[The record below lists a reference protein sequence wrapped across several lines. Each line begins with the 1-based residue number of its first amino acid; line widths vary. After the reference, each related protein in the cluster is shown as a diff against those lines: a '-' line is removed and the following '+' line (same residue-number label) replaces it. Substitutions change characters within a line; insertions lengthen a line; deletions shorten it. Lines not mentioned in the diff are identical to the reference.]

1 MSLSELAL
9 GSGFPPQNQ
18 SFRMSIKAPPTL
30 LQLAGQSLLRNE
42 ALAISALQ
50 TLPME
55 LFPPLFME
63 AFAQRRTEIM
73 KAMVQAWPFPFFPLG
88 PLMKTQDLETLQIT
102 LGGIDMLKYQ
112 MEGVLDLRTVHQNFW
127 KVWAGNMAGYC
138 TPQAKSINH
147 AVEVQPRTGVKQPLR
162 LIIDLNLD
170 LDDLHELQIHL
181 FEWVLQRKS
190 SVQLCCR
197 KMQIWGLC
205 TCGSRPWPIHR
216 VLSLLEL
223 NWIEEVVL
231 HCPWSLCILGVFAS
245 YLGQMRNLRTLCISR
260 TCVLLRMSPEQ
271 NEQLV
276 TTFSFEFGKLS
287 CLQQL
292 YMNGAY
298 FLRGHL
304 HQVLRCLKTPLESLS
319 ITQCQLEESDLDYLS
334 QCLSINQLKYLSLR
348 GVTLSYVD
356 PKPFQ
361 ILLERVSDTLKILNL
376 EDCGIRDSQLT
387 ALLPA
392 LSCCSQLTT
401 FNFFGN
407 HISMSVLKDLL
418 CHTAKLSR
426 LSQELYP
433 VPLESYD
440 GLGSVIT
447 ERLTQHCA
455 ELLDTLRT
463 IRKPKMVLFGTEEC
477 PQCGSRCFYDM
488 EHHLSYCWMYT

>member
-1 MSLSELAL
+1 
-9 GSGFPPQNQ
+9 
-18 SFRMSIKAPPTL
+18 
-30 LQLAGQSLLRNE
+30 
-42 ALAISALQ
+42 
-50 TLPME
+50 
-55 LFPPLFME
+55 
-63 AFAQRRTEIM
+63 
-73 KAMVQAWPFPFFPLG
+73 
-88 PLMKTQDLETLQIT
+88 
-102 LGGIDMLKYQ
+102 
-112 MEGVLDLRTVHQNFW
+112 
-127 KVWAGNMAGYC
+127 
-138 TPQAKSINH
+138 
-147 AVEVQPRTGVKQPLR
+147 
-162 LIIDLNLD
+162 
-170 LDDLHELQIHL
+170 
-181 FEWVLQRKS
+181 
-190 SVQLCCR
+190 
-197 KMQIWGLC
+197 
-205 TCGSRPWPIHR
+205 
-216 VLSLLEL
+216 
-223 NWIEEVVL
+223 
-231 HCPWSLCILGVFAS
+231 
-245 YLGQMRNLRTLCISR
+245 
-260 TCVLLRMSPEQ
+260 
-271 NEQLV
+271 
-276 TTFSFEFGKLS
+276 
-287 CLQQL
+287 
-292 YMNGAY
+292 
-298 FLRGHL
+298 
-304 HQVLRCLKTPLESLS
+304 LESLS